1 MPGDQED
8 LMNRTIAV
16 IMLAALLP
24 ASSFAARGGLKKRLA
39 VMDMSLTNTAMAT
52 PTSSGGTA
60 FSSTISI
67 PPPTDF
73 AMALTEVLTTEL
85 SKTGKFIVLERKAL
99 ADINAEQ
106 ELGASGKVNVETAAK
121 AGAIIGAQILVRCAI
136 SEYAYTQTGT
146 SGSLKIIKGLSLG
159 ATVLRAQ
166 VGIDT
171 RIYDVKT
178 SEVLASTVSRGTAT
192 AKGADIKFSDTKMD
206 ASAGGFMT
214 TPLGQASREALAGA
228 VQFIVSKVGDSAFE
242 ARVIRAEGK
251 DIYLNSGEESGV
263 SVGERFG
270 IFRAGTALIDP
281 STGTDLGTPD
291 RQIGVVMIKIV
302 RPKYAVGELVSG
314 EVPERNDIVRA
325 EKQGA
330 NP

>member
-1 MPGDQED
+1 MK
-8 LMNRTIAV
+8 RTMAV
-16 IMLAALLP
+16 VMLAALLP
-24 ASSFAARGGLKKRLA
+24 ASGLAARAGLKKRVA
-39 VMDMSLTNTAMAT
+39 VMDMTMTNTAMAA
-52 PTSSGGTA
+52 PTSGGGTA
-60 FSSTISI
+60 YSTTITI

-73 AMALTEVLTTEL
+73 AMALTEVLTSEL
-85 SKTGKFIVLERKAL
+85 TKTGKFIVLERKAL

-106 ELGASGKVNVETAAK
+106 ELGASGKVNVETASK
-121 AGAIIGAQILVRCAI
+121 AGSIIGAQILVRCAI

-146 SGSLKIIKGLSLG
+146 SGSLKMIKGLSLG

-171 RIYDVKT
+171 RVYDAKT
-178 SEVLASTVSRGTAT
+178 SEVLASAVSRGTAT
-192 AKGADIKFSDTKMD
+192 AKGADIKFTDTKMD
-206 ASAGGFMT
+206 AGAGGFMT

-228 VQFIVSKVGDSAFE
+228 VQFIVAKVADAAWE

-251 DIYLNSGEESGV
+251 DIYLNAGEESGV
-263 SVGERFG
+263 SVGEKFG
-270 IFRAGTALIDP
+270 IFRGGEALIDP

-291 RQIGVVMIKIV
+291 RQVGVVLVKVV
-302 RPKYAVGELVSG
+302 RPKYAVAELVSG
-314 EVPERNDIVRA
+314 EAPQRNDIARP

>member
-1 MPGDQED
+1 
-8 LMNRTIAV
+8 MNRSIAV
-16 IMLAALLP
+16 VMLAALLP
-24 ASSFAARGGLKKRLA
+24 ASAFAARGGVKKRLA
-39 VMDMSLTNTAMAT
+39 VMDMSITNTAMTA
-52 PTSSGGTA
+52 PTSGGGTA
-60 FSSTISI
+60 FSTTIQI

-85 SKTGKFIVLERKAL
+85 SKTGKFVVLERKSL

-106 ELGASGKVNVETAAK
+106 ELGASGKVNAETATK

-171 RIYDVKT
+171 RIYDAKT
-178 SEVLASTVSRGTAT
+178 SEVLASTVTRGNAT
-192 AKGADIKFSDTKMD
+192 AKGADIKFTDTKMD

-214 TPLGQASREALAGA
+214 TPLGQASRDALAAA
-228 VQFIVSKVGDSAFE
+228 VQFIVAKVGDSAFE

-251 DIYLNSGEESGV
+251 DIYLNAGEESGV

-270 IFRAGTALIDP
+270 IYRGGEALIDP

-291 RQIGVVMIKIV
+291 RQVGIVLVKIV

-314 EVPERNDIVRA
+314 EVPQRNDIARP

>member
-1 MPGDQED
+1 MK
-8 LMNRTIAV
+8 RTMAV
-16 IMLAALLP
+16 VMLAALLP
-24 ASSFAARGGLKKRLA
+24 ASGLAARAGLKKRVA
-39 VMDMSLTNTAMAT
+39 VMDMTMTNTAMAA
-52 PTSSGGTA
+52 PTSGGGTA
-60 FSSTISI
+60 YSTTITI

-73 AMALTEVLTTEL
+73 AMALTEVLTSEL
-85 SKTGKFIVLERKAL
+85 TKTGKFIVLERKAL

-106 ELGASGKVNVETAAK
+106 ELGASGKVNVETASK
-121 AGAIIGAQILVRCAI
+121 AGSIIGAQILVRCAI

-171 RIYDVKT
+171 RVYDAKT
-178 SEVLASTVSRGTAT
+178 SEVLASAVSRGTAT
-192 AKGADIKFSDTKMD
+192 AKGADIKFTDTKMD
-206 ASAGGFMT
+206 AGAGGFMT

-228 VQFIVSKVGDSAFE
+228 VQFIVAKVADAAWE

-251 DIYLNSGEESGV
+251 DIYLNAGEESGV
-263 SVGERFG
+263 SVGEKFG
-270 IFRAGTALIDP
+270 IFRGGEALIDP

-291 RQIGVVMIKIV
+291 RQVGVVLVKVV
-302 RPKYAVGELVSG
+302 RPKYAVAELVSG
-314 EVPERNDIVRA
+314 EAPQRNDIARP